1 MVVDLPS
8 GSSGSIRY
16 GAAHM
21 VERLTR
27 DVTARGVRMRV
38 VEAGS
43 GPPLI
48 LIHDFLVSHLEF
60 ESVLGPLAERFRV
73 FAPDLP
79 GFGESEKPSPARYA
93 YGIEAFA
100 EAMVDMIAGLELGR
114 VAMLGHSLGG
124 AAAITLAAEHP
135 ELVERLVLVDA
146 MSYPFRLDFR
156 SRLPLVPLLGRRLF
170 KQLYGRG
177 TVSPPFP
184 RQRVLA
190 GLLAARSSGSI
201 ATTTSSIRRQRAR
214 APTRCCS
221 RSATPG
227 RSSRASPASPRRRW
241 SSGVAAIAC
250 FPLRSGSAWRA
261 RSPERRLDVLDAGHS
276 PNEERPQRVRPQHQP
291 VSAKELSRW
300 TRGRSTASERTAAP

>member
-1 MVVDLPS
+1 
-8 GSSGSIRY
+8 
-16 GAAHM
+16 M

-38 VEAGS
+38 VEAGA

-48 LIHDFLVSHLEF
+48 LIHDILVSHLEF
-60 ESVLGPLAERFRV
+60 ESVLGPLADRFRV

-114 VAMLGHSLGG
+114 VAVVGHSLGG

-135 ELVERLVLVDA
+135 ELVQRLVLVNA

-156 SRLPLVPLLGRRLF
+156 SRLPLVPVVGGVLF

-177 TVSPPFP
+177 TFRRHFRDNVFSPGFSLPIDRIDRYYDQFNTP
-184 RQRVLA
+184 
-190 GLLAARSSGSI
+190 AARES
-201 ATTTSSIRRQRAR
+201 AHAVLQSIRDTRPIVAR
-214 APTRCCS
+214 ITRITAPTLVMW
-221 RSATPG
+221 G
-227 RSSRASPASPRRRW
+227 RRDRMFPPHFGQRLARE
-241 SSGVAAIAC
+241 IA
-250 FPLRSGSAWRA
+250 GA
-261 RSPERRLDVLDAGHS
+261 RLDVLDAGHS
-276 PNEERPQRVRPQHQP
+276 PNEERPQEFVH
-291 VSAKELSRW
+291 SISRFL
-300 TRGRSTASERTAAP
+300 RKN

>member
-1 MVVDLPS
+1 
-8 GSSGSIRY
+8 
-16 GAAHM
+16 M

-43 GPPLI
+43 GPPPILI
-48 LIHDFLVSHLEF
+48 LDILVSHLEF

-114 VAMLGHSLGG
+114 VAVVGHSLGG

-146 MSYPFRLDFR
+146 MSYPFRLDLKHRLQLVGRGAVRRYFR
-156 SRLPLVPLLGRRLF
+156 DIVFSPGFPMPLEQVDRYYEHFNSPLGRESA
-170 KQLYGRG
+170 YA
-177 TVSPPFP
+177 
-184 RQRVLA
+184 VL
-190 GLLAARSSGSI
+190 
-201 ATTTSSIRRQRAR
+201 
-214 APTRCCS
+214 
-221 RSATPG
+221 
-227 RSSRASPASPRRRW
+227 
-241 SSGVAAIAC
+241 
-250 FPLRSGSAWRA
+250 
-261 RSPERRLDVLDAGHS
+261 
-276 PNEERPQRVRPQHQP
+276 
-291 VSAKELSRW
+291 
-300 TRGRSTASERTAAP
+300 

>member
-1 MVVDLPS
+1 
-8 GSSGSIRY
+8 
-16 GAAHM
+16 M

-43 GPPLI
+43 GPPVI
-48 LIHDFLVSHLEF
+48 LIHDILVSHLEF
-60 ESVLGPLAERFRV
+60 EAVLGPLASRFRV

-93 YGIEAFA
+93 YGIESFA

-114 VAMLGHSLGG
+114 VAVVGHSLGG

-156 SRLPLVPLLGRRLF
+156 SRLPLWPLLGGLLF

-177 TVSPPFP
+177 TFRRHFRDNVFSPGFSLPLERIDRYYDQFNTP
-184 RQRVLA
+184 
-190 GLLAARSSGSI
+190 AARES
-201 ATTTSSIRRQRAR
+201 AHAVLHSIRDTRPIVAR
-214 APTRCCS
+214 ITRITAPTLVVW
-221 RSATPG
+221 G
-227 RSSRASPASPRRRW
+227 RRDRLFPPAFGQR
-241 SSGVAAIAC
+241 
-250 FPLRSGSAWRA
+250 LA
-261 RSPERRLDVLDAGHS
+261 REIVGARLDVLDSGHS
-276 PNEERPQRVRPQHQP
+276 PNEERPEEFVH
-291 VSAKELSRW
+291 SISRFL
-300 TRGRSTASERTAAP
+300 RKN